1 MLIRLPLVIL
11 AFIYGVILIKEDD
24 GKLSKFLAIV
34 LLAVSSLGLLAILAM
49 EMNIR

>member
-1 MLIRLPLVIL
+1 MLINLPLVIL
-11 AFIYGVILIKEDD
+11 AFIYGIVLLREDD